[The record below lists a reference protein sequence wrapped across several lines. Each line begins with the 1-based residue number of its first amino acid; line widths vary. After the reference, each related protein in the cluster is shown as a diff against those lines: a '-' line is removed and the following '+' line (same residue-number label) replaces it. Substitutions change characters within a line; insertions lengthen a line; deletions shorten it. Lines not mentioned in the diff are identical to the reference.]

1 MPEYLNSRPSKLGDY
16 RLPREVDVI
25 GDGKEGEKKGVGT
38 RLPPSRAISSPPAP
52 PSCTCHKLWNKL
64 SFLIYQKQSFQV

>member
-25 GDGKEGEKKGVGT
+25 GDGKEGEKKREWVPDY
-38 RLPPSRAISSPPAP
+38 LPPEQFLPLPLPPVAP
-52 PSCTCHKLWNKL
+52 ATNCGTNYL
-64 SFLIYQKQSFQV
+64 F